1 MCQTNGRKS
10 KHKAAAP
17 YDADAGHCICNDHD
31 RSISGVVTG
40 KFIAKQSG
48 CLGQKQ
54 ADWERKVFMRY
65 FMDFWNEEDGIGII
79 EIILILVILVAIVV
93 IFREQISSIVSNAF
107 KQINGGADTI
117 NEEISID

>member
-1 MCQTNGRKS
+1 M
-10 KHKAAAP
+10 
-17 YDADAGHCICNDHD
+17 
-31 RSISGVVTG
+31 TG

-65 FMDFWNEEDGIGII
+65 FMDFWNDEDGIGIS
-79 EIILILVILVAIVV
+79 EIILILGILVAIVV